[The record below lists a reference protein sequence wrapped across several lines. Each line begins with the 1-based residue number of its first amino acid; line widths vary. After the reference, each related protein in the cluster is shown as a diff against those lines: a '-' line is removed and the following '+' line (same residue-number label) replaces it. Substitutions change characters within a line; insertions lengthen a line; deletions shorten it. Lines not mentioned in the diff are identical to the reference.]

1 MTNFEK
7 YKEKIAKIVRN
18 DKFISL
24 NKNTRV
30 LGECGS
36 ISCYNCRFLGN
47 CAIEALEWLYE
58 EYQEPA
64 PKLTKKERAFCE
76 IVRHGYIARDENGS
90 IACHFPE
97 PQKNIPRHSWHNF
110 YNYKIFLDENS
121 FSFIEWKDEK
131 PWSIEDLLKLE
142 VCDD

>member
-7 YKEKIAKIVRN
+7 YKDEIAKIVRN
-18 DKFISL
+18 NKFISI

-76 IVRHGYIARDENGS
+76 IVKDGYIARDKNRGLAYHSNLPEYYDSSEYWVPDFS
-90 IACHFPE
+90 IVKISRQYFNFITCE
-97 PQKNIPRHSWHNF
+97 PGKA
-110 YNYKIFLDENS
+110 
-121 FSFIEWKDEK
+121 
-131 PWSIEDLLKLE
+131 WSIKDLLKLE

>member
-7 YKEKIAKIVRN
+7 YKDEIAKIVRN
-18 DKFISL
+18 GKFISL

-76 IVRHGYIARDENGS
+76 IVRHGYIARDKDECLHIYRVPPS
-90 IACHFPE
+90 
-97 PQKNIPRHSWHNF
+97 KNSLEWTGQCWIELGCDF
-110 YNYKIFLDENS
+110 
-121 FSFIEWKDEK
+121 FSFILWEDEK
-131 PWSIEDLLKLE
+131 PWNIEDLLKLE
-142 VCDD
+142 VEE